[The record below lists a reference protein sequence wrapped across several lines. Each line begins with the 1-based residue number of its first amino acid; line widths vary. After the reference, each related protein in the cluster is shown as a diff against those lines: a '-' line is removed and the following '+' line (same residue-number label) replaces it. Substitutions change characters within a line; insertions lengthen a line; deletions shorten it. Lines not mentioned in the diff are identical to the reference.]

1 MSTLRQFLSERLRAE
16 DAKRLDAP
24 DQPPWLEE
32 GVTAIVDEAVY
43 MHHLEVLPPRYMSGL
58 LFAYGEGAGNF
69 TLFWQEGERYFAHA
83 LSMDDTE
90 LFCTLSRTRL
100 HE

>member
-1 MSTLRQFLSERLRAE
+1 MHRFFFVVFTWRNAVSTLRQFLSERLRAE

-43 MHHLEVLPPRYMSGL
+43 MHHLEVLP
-58 LFAYGEGAGNF
+58 
-69 TLFWQEGERYFAHA
+69 
-83 LSMDDTE
+83 LS
-90 LFCTLSRTRL
+90 LI
-100 HE
+100 HI